1 MAYYN
6 EDYKAYLVCIKDL
19 TCDGDDYLSC
29 IEGKTYRV
37 ERIMSDG
44 YYVIHNEK
52 NQPHHFH
59 KDRNN
64 ESYYGNWFELELV

>member
-1 MAYYN
+1 MSLTNEYYR
-6 EDYKAYLVCIKDL
+6 AYLVCTNDL

-29 IEGKTYRV
+29 VKGKTYQV
-37 ERIMSDG
+37 WYVSFDG

-52 NQPHHFH
+52 NQPHSFH

-64 ESYYGNWFELELV
+64 ESYYGNWFELELA